1 MPESI
6 GRAPEQFGLPRV
18 QLQPIRP
25 TSHPAG
31 DVVETLRN
39 VQQKSVNVSRR
50 APAVNLSVVGIGLL
64 VRRKVMLRNNCSLRK
79 VSDIQYE

>member
-1 MPESI
+1 MCGTHTSI
-6 GRAPEQFGLPRV
+6 GRTPEQLGLPRV
-18 QLQPIRP
+18 QLQPI

-39 VQQKSVNVSRR
+39 FQRESVNVSRAR
-50 APAVNLSVVGIGLL
+50 AVNLGVVGIL
-64 VRRKVMLRNNCSLRK
+64 VRRKAMLRNNYRK